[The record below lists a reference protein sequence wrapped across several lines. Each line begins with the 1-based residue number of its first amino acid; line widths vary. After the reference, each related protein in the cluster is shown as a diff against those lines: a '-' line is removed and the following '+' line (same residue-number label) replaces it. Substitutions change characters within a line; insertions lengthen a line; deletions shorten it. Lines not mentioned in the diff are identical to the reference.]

1 MPLGAGLGA
10 GVLFSTVGANAG
22 PPASCAKVAHA
33 VTRSST
39 IQVVG
44 RNPVF
49 MIGCDRDSYSFWHCR
64 MAHSE
69 IPFNILDAVAD
80 VLVHAAAAFSM
91 DAEAFRM
98 SFLQEETTKSSEA
111 SYQLRLKFFRSS
123 FPKIEGKNDFPVIML
138 ITVQPCFFASS

>member
-1 MPLGAGLGA
+1 
-10 GVLFSTVGANAG
+10 
-22 PPASCAKVAHA
+22 
-33 VTRSST
+33 
-39 IQVVG
+39 
-44 RNPVF
+44 
-49 MIGCDRDSYSFWHCR
+49 